1 MGKGADELNAVLE
14 RRLIADVEAA
24 LKRRPPIEGKLA
36 GALRALAPYSA
47 SLRACVA
54 ATVETLVRRSSF
66 DRELYAG
73 AIRAV
78 VDSGEK
84 RAVPLVRAA
93 LSADEA
99 GGLPALSAA
108 CFLKDASLSAPLAR
122 AASSRHAH
130 LAFAA
135 EVARVARGESTGS
148 HLTSV
153 APKIKESHRI
163 ALCVDLL
170 LPLVRGPKLAPSV
183 APGIGVLRDAE
194 RHLGRWLVL
203 AEVASRAGDT
213 APLSEAVAKS
223 KVGPSSSRAAWS
235 LVAWALDPSQGHPD
249 TRPTAEIVARLSDRP
264 SADRDTTF
272 LFRLAEARAPCARA
286 MLEGLVKALPLVDEV
301 SVRAAKCLVVGY
313 GRADMVAAIEQT
325 AVAGKREDLRGI
337 AAAALWDVGARE
349 GALTVANELA
359 ASKVLAAQVWSAFVL
374 RASDSD
380 GVSGDLLSEPRF
392 RRVQS
397 GWVE

>member
-235 LVAWALDPSQGHPD
+235 LVAWALDPGQGNPD

-349 GALTVANELA
+349 GALAVANELA
-359 ASKVLAAQVWSAFVL
+359 ASKVLAAQVWSALVL